1 MRLALMDDDGHGELL
16 RQRHLQAEGPLLH
29 IPRGI
34 LIVIVQADLAD
45 GLHARVFAQ
54 LAVDGDPRLVHLRGV
69 VRVAADGGVDPA
81 KSLGQLHRLFRRRQ
95 IEANLHHAGDGR
107 SLHVFH
113 NAVKVLC
120 KTVLG
125 QMRV

>member
-1 MRLALMDDDGHGELL
+1 M
-16 RQRHLQAEGPLLH
+16 
-29 IPRGI
+29 II
-34 LIVIVQADLAD
+34 QADLAD

-54 LAVDGDPRLVHLRGV
+54 LAVDGDPCLVHLRGI

-113 NAVKVLC
+113 NGVEVLC

-125 QMRV
+125 QMCV